1 MFHSAILQPIVVK
14 SQQLIVVS
22 KPRTIATMS
31 SEEKE
36 GFARRMNRVAD
47 LLKIPPKGQNRQF
60 LLGKKFHVSQES
72 ARKWLEGESFPTTEK
87 CIEIAKEANVSF
99 EWFVTGRGDEPFI
112 YEAAPES
119 PEETVLRV
127 MEKMDE
133 QDKYKLVQLTKA
145 LATPPPVSQPES
157 DPKPANRGRMPLHG
171 PDATVVPEKGDSRKR
186 KTQ

>member
-1 MFHSAILQPIVVK
+1 MLHAAILQPIVVK

-22 KPRTIATMS
+22 KPRSIATMS

-60 LLGKKFHVSQES
+60 LLGKKFSVSQES

-99 EWFVTGRGDEPFI
+99 EWFVTGRGDEPYF
-112 YEAAPES
+112 YEPAPDS

-145 LATPPPVSQPES
+145 FATPPPASQSEP
-157 DPKPANRGRMPLHG
+157 DQKPARPSRMPLHG
-171 PDATVVPEKGDSRKR
+171 PDATPLAEKGDSRKR